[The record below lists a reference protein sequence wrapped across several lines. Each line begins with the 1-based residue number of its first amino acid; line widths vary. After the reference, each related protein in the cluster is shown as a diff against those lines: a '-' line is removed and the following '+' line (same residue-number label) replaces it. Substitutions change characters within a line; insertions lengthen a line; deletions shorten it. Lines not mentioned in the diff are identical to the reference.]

1 MLTALVEALDRF
13 GALRPDLAE
22 LGRRHG
28 EYKVVPAHYDALV
41 SALMWAYGHALGLEF
56 DRETRLAWEQLL
68 HAVSAVMIEGAATA
82 QASPRVSE

>member
-1 MLTALVEALDRF
+1 
-13 GALRPDLAE
+13 
-22 LGRRHG
+22 
-28 EYKVVPAHYDALV
+28 
-41 SALMWAYGHALGLEF
+41 MWAYGHALGLEF